1 MKLFVNS
8 NNTQSITIKEVLLDD
23 FIRDCDKQ
31 LQKEM
36 DLLWAKSIGLQP
48 IYYGNDKEPN
58 TFHESSMFFHLMK
71 DKTVI
76 GFAACTP
83 GELKG
88 SVWLSSIFIS
98 QPYRNK
104 GYGRKIME
112 HLKRTMQQKD
122 YKVFALS
129 YISDNKPAKKLYEM
143 AGFHKQISETLMVRL

>member
-1 MKLFVNS
+1 MKL
-8 NNTQSITIKEVLLDD
+8 NTRKVSSEILIKEVALDD

-71 DKTVI
+71 DETAI
-76 GFAACTP
+76 GFATCTP

-88 SVWLSSIFIS
+88 SVWLSSIFIL
-98 QPYRNK
+98 PAYRNK
-104 GYGRKIME
+104 GYGPKFME
-112 HLKRTMQQKD
+112 HLKRTMQEKD

-143 AGFHKQISETLMVRL
+143 VGFHKQISETLMMKL